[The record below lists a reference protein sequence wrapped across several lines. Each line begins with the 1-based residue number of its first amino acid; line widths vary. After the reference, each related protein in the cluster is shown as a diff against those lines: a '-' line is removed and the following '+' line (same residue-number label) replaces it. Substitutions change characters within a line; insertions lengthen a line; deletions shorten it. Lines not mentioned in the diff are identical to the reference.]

1 VVKALLLFCLVAACA
16 ESSTIVPN
24 GASLARPTPDDR
36 DDDDLLSMVPAEA
49 DLVLWADMA
58 KLRDSPW
65 IRDSLTTV
73 VSTRGNEPDPGF
85 DLVRDVDHLVFA
97 KLPALQDDASVLI
110 AQGRLVH
117 ERMSKAFAHTGV
129 AVAESRYRGADFFVR
144 GEEALAFVGRRTV
157 LSGMTVAVRAAV
169 DCSFGVAR
177 AVDSE
182 SWIERLRAEIA
193 VTKGS
198 ASSVASLFVRLQPG
212 TREELMRETGEGGT
226 MEEFAGRLDLGSDLD
241 LTAVG
246 ALRTEAQ
253 AHDMVARLAE
263 RIREVRNRPIV
274 AAFGF
279 AGVIDSVRFSA
290 KRTYVE
296 GTLHVS
302 NRQRNEISQR
312 MTVVAQTIAKLRADR
327 ASAQEKRTP

>member
-1 VVKALLLFCLVAACA
+1 
-16 ESSTIVPN
+16 
-24 GASLARPTPDDR
+24 
-36 DDDDLLSMVPAEA
+36 
-49 DLVLWADMA
+49 
-58 KLRDSPW
+58 
-65 IRDSLTTV
+65 
-73 VSTRGNEPDPGF
+73 
-85 DLVRDVDHLVFA
+85 
-97 KLPALQDDASVLI
+97 
-110 AQGRLVH
+110 
-117 ERMSKAFAHTGV
+117 
-129 AVAESRYRGADFFVR
+129 
-144 GEEALAFVGRRTV
+144 
-157 LSGMTVAVRAAV
+157 MTVAVRAAV